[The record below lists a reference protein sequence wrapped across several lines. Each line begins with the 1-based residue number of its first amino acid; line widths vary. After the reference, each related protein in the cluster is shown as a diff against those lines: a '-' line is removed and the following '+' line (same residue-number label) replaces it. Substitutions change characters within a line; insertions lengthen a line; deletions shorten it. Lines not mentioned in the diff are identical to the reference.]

1 MLKLLVIEDHTLVRE
16 GLVNLL
22 AQVEDGVV
30 VADRPDFESAL
41 ALLDDEDEVDL
52 ILLDLALPG
61 IDGFAGLDILRRR
74 YPAIPVAVVSAFDDL
89 PTVTRVMNLGAS
101 GFIPKSF
108 SGEQLLAAVRQ
119 VLAGEIF
126 RPRGAGKGGHLDDAV
141 PLPPS
146 GSGGAGVTPAEIGL
160 TERQAQVL
168 GAAGARPFKSRDRR
182 APRAFGG
189 YRQDPRD
196 GDPQGARR
204 CQPHPGADRRDA
216 LRYRSRRG
224 FLTLAEECPEFGGP
238 HRQRKQVGIVRQGRI
253 PAIVE
258 RDDRGARRVGR
269 PHLRGEA
276 GQRND
281 DQRSVAFGR
290 PATTGCIMAE
300 RVVPVHGHFHAL
312 PQIAAVADEMD
323 GHAALLRRGR
333 RGQRRGSGPLDQQA
347 EGAAAADCRT
357 QACLY
362 AQGPRQAGDD
372 GETEAQSLLRLARPV
387 PTW

>member
-16 GLVNLL
+16 GLVSLL
-22 AQVEDGVV
+22 AQVEYGVV

-168 GAAGARPFKSRDRR
+168 ALLARGLSNR
-182 APRAFGG
+182 
-189 YRQDPRD
+189 
-196 GDPQGARR
+196 
-204 CQPHPGADRRDA
+204 
-216 LRYRSRRG
+216 
-224 FLTLAEECPEFGGP
+224 E
-238 HRQRKQVGIVRQGRI
+238 
-253 PAIVE
+253 
-258 RDDRGARRVGR
+258 
-269 PHLRGEA
+269 
-276 GQRND
+276 
-281 DQRSVAFGR
+281 
-290 PATTGCIMAE
+290 
-300 RVVPVHGHFHAL
+300 
-312 PQIAAVADEMD
+312 IAAHLDLSEGTVKIHVTAILKALGVA
-323 GHAALLRRGR
+323 
-333 RGQRRGSGPLDQQA
+333 S
-347 EGAAAADCRT
+347 RT
-357 QACLY
+357 QALIAVTRY
-362 AQGPRQAGDD
+362 GIDLGA
-372 GETEAQSLLRLARPV
+372 V
-387 PTW
+387 F

>member
-41 ALLDDEDEVDL
+41 ALLDDEDEVNL

-168 GAAGARPFKSRDRR
+168 ALLARGLSNR
-182 APRAFGG
+182 
-189 YRQDPRD
+189 
-196 GDPQGARR
+196 
-204 CQPHPGADRRDA
+204 
-216 LRYRSRRG
+216 
-224 FLTLAEECPEFGGP
+224 E
-238 HRQRKQVGIVRQGRI
+238 
-253 PAIVE
+253 
-258 RDDRGARRVGR
+258 
-269 PHLRGEA
+269 
-276 GQRND
+276 
-281 DQRSVAFGR
+281 
-290 PATTGCIMAE
+290 
-300 RVVPVHGHFHAL
+300 
-312 PQIAAVADEMD
+312 IAAHLDLSEGTVKIHVTAILKALGVA
-323 GHAALLRRGR
+323 
-333 RGQRRGSGPLDQQA
+333 S
-347 EGAAAADCRT
+347 RT
-357 QACLY
+357 QALIAVTRY
-362 AQGPRQAGDD
+362 GIDLGA
-372 GETEAQSLLRLARPV
+372 V
-387 PTW
+387 F

>member
-108 SGEQLLAAVRQ
+108 SGEQLLAAVRH

-146 GSGGAGVTPAEIGL
+146 GSGSAGVTPAEIGL

-168 GAAGARPFKSRDRR
+168 ALLARGLSNR
-182 APRAFGG
+182 
-189 YRQDPRD
+189 
-196 GDPQGARR
+196 
-204 CQPHPGADRRDA
+204 
-216 LRYRSRRG
+216 
-224 FLTLAEECPEFGGP
+224 E
-238 HRQRKQVGIVRQGRI
+238 
-253 PAIVE
+253 
-258 RDDRGARRVGR
+258 
-269 PHLRGEA
+269 
-276 GQRND
+276 
-281 DQRSVAFGR
+281 
-290 PATTGCIMAE
+290 
-300 RVVPVHGHFHAL
+300 
-312 PQIAAVADEMD
+312 IAAHLELSEGTVKIHVTAILKALGVA
-323 GHAALLRRGR
+323 
-333 RGQRRGSGPLDQQA
+333 S
-347 EGAAAADCRT
+347 RT
-357 QACLY
+357 QALIAVTRY
-362 AQGPRQAGDD
+362 GIDL
-372 GETEAQSLLRLARPV
+372 ESV
-387 PTW
+387 F

>member
-1 MLKLLVIEDHTLVRE
+1 MLKLLAIEDHTLVRE

-30 VADRPDFESAL
+30 VADRPDFESAI

-168 GAAGARPFKSRDRR
+168 ALLARGLSNR
-182 APRAFGG
+182 
-189 YRQDPRD
+189 
-196 GDPQGARR
+196 
-204 CQPHPGADRRDA
+204 
-216 LRYRSRRG
+216 
-224 FLTLAEECPEFGGP
+224 E
-238 HRQRKQVGIVRQGRI
+238 
-253 PAIVE
+253 
-258 RDDRGARRVGR
+258 
-269 PHLRGEA
+269 
-276 GQRND
+276 
-281 DQRSVAFGR
+281 
-290 PATTGCIMAE
+290 
-300 RVVPVHGHFHAL
+300 
-312 PQIAAVADEMD
+312 IAAHLDLSEGTVKIHVTAILKALGVA
-323 GHAALLRRGR
+323 
-333 RGQRRGSGPLDQQA
+333 S
-347 EGAAAADCRT
+347 RT
-357 QACLY
+357 QALIAVTRY
-362 AQGPRQAGDD
+362 GIDLGK
-372 GETEAQSLLRLARPV
+372 V
-387 PTW
+387 F

>member
-160 TERQAQVL
+160 TERQAQVSEGTVKIHVTAILKAL
-168 GAAGARPFKSRDRR
+168 G
-182 APRAFGG
+182 
-189 YRQDPRD
+189 
-196 GDPQGARR
+196 
-204 CQPHPGADRRDA
+204 
-216 LRYRSRRG
+216 
-224 FLTLAEECPEFGGP
+224 
-238 HRQRKQVGIVRQGRI
+238 
-253 PAIVE
+253 
-258 RDDRGARRVGR
+258 
-269 PHLRGEA
+269 
-276 GQRND
+276 
-281 DQRSVAFGR
+281 VA
-290 PATTGCIMAE
+290 
-300 RVVPVHGHFHAL
+300 
-312 PQIAAVADEMD
+312 
-323 GHAALLRRGR
+323 
-333 RGQRRGSGPLDQQA
+333 S
-347 EGAAAADCRT
+347 RT
-357 QACLY
+357 QALIAVTRY
-362 AQGPRQAGDD
+362 GIDLGA
-372 GETEAQSLLRLARPV
+372 V
-387 PTW
+387 F

>member
-146 GSGGAGVTPAEIGL
+146 GSGGGGVTPPGSGL
-160 TERQAQVL
+160 AGGPAQVL
-168 GAAGARPFKSRDRR
+168 ALLARGLSNR
-182 APRAFGG
+182 
-189 YRQDPRD
+189 
-196 GDPQGARR
+196 
-204 CQPHPGADRRDA
+204 
-216 LRYRSRRG
+216 
-224 FLTLAEECPEFGGP
+224 E
-238 HRQRKQVGIVRQGRI
+238 
-253 PAIVE
+253 
-258 RDDRGARRVGR
+258 
-269 PHLRGEA
+269 
-276 GQRND
+276 
-281 DQRSVAFGR
+281 
-290 PATTGCIMAE
+290 
-300 RVVPVHGHFHAL
+300 
-312 PQIAAVADEMD
+312 IAAHLDLSEGTVKIHVTAILKALGVA
-323 GHAALLRRGR
+323 
-333 RGQRRGSGPLDQQA
+333 S
-347 EGAAAADCRT
+347 RT
-357 QACLY
+357 QALIAVTRY
-362 AQGPRQAGDD
+362 GIDLGA
-372 GETEAQSLLRLARPV
+372 V
-387 PTW
+387 F